1 MRRASAHH
9 TQEGELPA
17 FLTNQTSIQFS
28 EQGGAGITCWPP
40 GPSCPENR
48 ASHVTCYEFMPG
60 INSPPHPTA
69 LVDPMPQ
76 VCDGPTRWQHQG
88 ARSHVCVWFV
98 MDVGNTK
105 GSLSEGPAC
114 ILAAIG
120 GPVLKPGSP
129 TYVFAVVKNVF
140 KRASSGV
147 RAVLVIFRQPSA
159 FNQRCVKRCPSS
171 PCSVRLCDKGKTD
184 MVKCACP
191 ALSFHH

>member
-76 VCDGPTRWQHQG
+76 G
-88 ARSHVCVWFV
+88 WFIL
-98 MDVGNTK
+98 GF
-105 GSLSEGPAC
+105 EG